1 MLSHVTHFSRSLCHA
16 CTGKPPLIEAP
27 ASLPAKNNSAAF
39 RPRDFSCCVRVF
51 QNFSSSVHEARSGRY
66 HGPGF
71 GVPGASG
78 AAFTSRETDYG
89 MPDAAPDS
97 GPPMFMCVVTTLLP
111 AERLPLFSLRQGSP
125 PSRVTLPALLAAP
138 VSALPRATTLHS
150 QAFPGTWSGT
160 RASAL
165 RRGLSALLHFL
176 RDFAPLG
183 ARYLLL
189 NEPQRLIR
197 VLRPAHLA
205 EEGLKRLIVE
215 P

>member
-1 MLSHVTHFSRSLCHA
+1 MHQMTCFSRILCHA
-16 CTGKPPLIEAP
+16 STGKPPLIEAP
-27 ASLPAKNNSAAF
+27 ASLPAKNNPAAF

-111 AERLPLFSLRQGSP
+111 TERLPLFSPRQGSTPLQGDAPSSYGRPGFRPLPGRKSSLTGISGDLERDSCFSPQARAISNP
-125 PSRVTLPALLAAP
+125 PLPP
-138 VSALPRATTLHS
+138 GFHRSPR
-150 QAFPGTWSGT
+150 
-160 RASAL
+160 
-165 RRGLSALLHFL
+165 
-176 RDFAPLG
+176 
-183 ARYLLL
+183 
-189 NEPQRLIR
+189 E
-197 VLRPAHLA
+197 
-205 EEGLKRLIVE
+205 
-215 P
+215 

>member
-1 MLSHVTHFSRSLCHA
+1 MTCFSRILCHA
-16 CTGKPPLIEAP
+16 STGKPPLIEAP
-27 ASLPAKNNSAAF
+27 ASLPAKNNPAAF

-111 AERLPLFSLRQGSP
+111 AERLPLVLTPAGKHPLQGDAPGPYGRPGFRPSPGHNSSLTGISGDLERDSCFSPQARALSTPSLPPGFR
-125 PSRVTLPALLAAP
+125 PSRRALSP
-138 VSALPRATTLHS
+138 S
-150 QAFPGTWSGT
+150 Q
-160 RASAL
+160 
-165 RRGLSALLHFL
+165 
-176 RDFAPLG
+176 
-183 ARYLLL
+183 
-189 NEPQRLIR
+189 
-197 VLRPAHLA
+197 
-205 EEGLKRLIVE
+205 
-215 P
+215 